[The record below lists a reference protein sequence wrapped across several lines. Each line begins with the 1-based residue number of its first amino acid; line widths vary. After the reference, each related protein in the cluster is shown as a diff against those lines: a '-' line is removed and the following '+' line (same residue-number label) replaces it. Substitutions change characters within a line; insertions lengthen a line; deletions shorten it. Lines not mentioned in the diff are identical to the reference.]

1 MSPEHEFTTFVVAFF
16 RAMSFGPLIV
26 VGVVIVIASW
36 LKILDALSWLLH
48 NLHEYRA
55 RRSAEIVLAPNLESG
70 IVEDHVVEDHV
81 VENGMIE

>member
-1 MSPEHEFTTFVVAFF
+1 MSPEHEFTTFVAAFF

-26 VGVVIVIASW
+26 VGVVIVFAFW

-48 NLHEYRA
+48 NFHEYRA
-55 RRSAEIVLAPNLESG
+55 RRSAENVLAPDLANG
-70 IVEDHVVEDHV
+70 IVEDHV